1 MSNNDPEPEEADGA
15 GAEGAEGAGEESNKL
30 MISLAAL
37 RWGTGADVD
46 AGSLELEPKIS
57 ARRS

>member
-15 GAEGAEGAGEESNKL
+15 EAEGEDGAGEESNKL

-37 RWGTGADVD
+37 R
-46 AGSLELEPKIS
+46 
-57 ARRS
+57 